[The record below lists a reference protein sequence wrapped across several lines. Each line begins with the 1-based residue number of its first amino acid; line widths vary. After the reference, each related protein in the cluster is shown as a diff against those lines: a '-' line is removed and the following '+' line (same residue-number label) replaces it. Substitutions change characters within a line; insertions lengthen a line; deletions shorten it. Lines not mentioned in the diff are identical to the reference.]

1 MKKIS
6 SPFFV
11 KYRFYIISSF
21 VMFVWLTFF
30 DRSNLLKQF
39 EMVMELRQ
47 LEMQKLFFKEQL
59 ENIKKEEKEVL

>member
-1 MKKIS
+1 
-6 SPFFV
+6 
-11 KYRFYIISSF
+11 
-21 VMFVWLTFF
+21 MFVWLTFF